1 MNSLVNILRGL
12 WEEVGIEQ
20 QLVGESAAFHREIE
34 KIPVI
39 AKSNSTVLITG
50 ETGTGKELCARAI
63 HHLSERSGFPFVPV
77 NCGAIP
83 VDLVE
88 NELFG
93 HRKGAYTGAHESRD
107 GLISEADGG
116 TIFLDEVDSLPLS
129 AQVKLLRF
137 LNDKDYR
144 QLGSTE
150 MIRSDV
156 RVIAAS
162 NIRLDL
168 AVNENR
174 FRQDLYYRL
183 NVIPLSLPPLRE
195 RRDDIPLLARHF
207 LKKRA
212 IEAGR
217 ELDDFSVG
225 AMRKLMLYGW
235 PGNVREL
242 ENVIERAVVFAKG
255 TSIDSADLALAESH
269 EDDGMESLRD
279 AKAKVVEQF
288 ERDYIR
294 SLLLC
299 HDGNISRASKTAG
312 KNRRAF
318 WELIRKY
325 GIDVQGLRSHLSM
338 GM

>member
-1 MNSLVNILRGL
+1 MDKDREQSNILKIIR
-12 WEEVGIEQ
+12 EKVGIEQ
-20 QLVGESAAFHREIE
+20 QIVGKSAAFHREIE

-39 AKSNSTVLITG
+39 AKSNSTVLVTG

-63 HHLSERSGFPFVPV
+63 HYLSERSGFPFVPV

-116 TIFLDEVDSLPLS
+116 TIFLDEIDTLPLS
-129 AQVKLLRF
+129 AQAKLLRF

-195 RRDDIPLLARHF
+195 RREDIPLLARHF

-212 IEAGR
+212 TEAGR
-217 ELDDFSVG
+217 DLDDFSVE
-225 AMRKLMLYGW
+225 AMRKLMLYDW

-255 TSIDSADLALAESH
+255 TSIESADIVLAESH
-269 EDDGMESLRD
+269 EDDAMESLRD

-288 ERDYIR
+288 EKEYIR

-299 HDGNISRASKTAG
+299 HEGNISRASKTAG

-325 GIDVQGLRSHLSM
+325 GIDVQSFKHQ
-338 GM
+338 